1 MVLKNECRHQK
12 TVYHIIAIQT
22 VLMAYFFYSD
32 DITVFIDCYCQITAE
47 TMDVKGMQIENKLVF
62 RSTYITI
69 FFFTDFRL

>member
-1 MVLKNECRHQK
+1 
-12 TVYHIIAIQT
+12 
-22 VLMAYFFYSD
+22 MAYFFYSD

-69 FFFTDFRL
+69 FFVTDFRL